1 LIGASHLR
9 RQLIANA
16 MVACALL
23 FCSALFLDP
32 PGAAGFWPACP
43 IHQLFGID
51 CPGCGATRA
60 LGSLMHGHLREALRF
75 NALFVLLLP
84 FASTGAALCYRRALE
99 PGSFRW
105 PNPPRF
111 ATYAACAIALVF
123 TVARNLPH

>member
-1 LIGASHLR
+1 MHR
-9 RQLIANA
+9 RRCFANA
-16 MVACALL
+16 IVGVVLLVCAAAY
-23 FCSALFLDP
+23 FFP
-32 PGAAGFWPACP
+32 PGTARFWPQCP

-60 LGSLMHGHLREALRF
+60 LAALLHGHLRDALRF

-84 FASTGAALCYRRALE
+84 FAIAGAALSYRRALE
-99 PGSFRW
+99 HGSFRW

-111 ATYAACAIALVF
+111 ATYATCGIALIF